1 MYLSVCVSTDVA
13 SLVLIKY
20 WFVAQR
26 RENYC
31 FFLIIILILYWQVL
45 IQVECVSWV
54 SGSSIIW
61 SPLHSW
67 WQLLC
72 LLRCQSP
79 LKITNTRRQCCS
91 YIFNPFELLG
101 VRGIRSHFTEAV
113 SHQCVLNEI
122 CLLGFSILLTVIIL
136 VSTEAF
142 NKGALPSLDC
152 WSNNRIA
159 SSLSEHS
166 ARSPHKLNMIVFL
179 CLIQP
184 LLKGMVWVF
193 HFCLNHILYRKERKK
208 KNMDLTWRGKSHVQ
222 CKAMASNCVDSD

>member
-1 MYLSVCVSTDVA
+1 MY
-13 SLVLIKY
+13 
-20 WFVAQR
+20 R
-26 RENYC
+26 
-31 FFLIIILILYWQVL
+31 QVL
-45 IQVECVSWV
+45 IQVKCLSWV
-54 SGSSIIW
+54 SGSSLIW

-72 LLRCQSP
+72 LLWCQSP
-79 LKITNTRRQCCS
+79 LKITNTQRQCCS
-91 YIFNPFELLG
+91 YIFIPFELLG

-142 NKGALPSLDC
+142 NKGALPSLNF

-166 ARSPHKLNMIVFL
+166 ARLPRKLNMIQFFL

-184 LLKGMVWVF
+184 LLKRMAWVF
-193 HFCLNHILYRKERKK
+193 LFCLNHILYRKERK

-222 CKAMASNCVDSD
+222 CNVVACNCVDSD